1 MEINK
6 YWTNKGYSSGFG
18 DLINQISYDYT
29 NATEPTTINWCLQPR
44 TNRQVKRVLNFF
56 KPNDLITHQFK
67 SFTQTDEPPIGQHPH
82 DYWPAKLLHKGGDY
96 IAIWLYTKHK
106 SKSTH
111 HQDKVA
117 DRSLIEMMIKA
128 FKANGS
134 RGQNERSRAF
144 QENAGICES
153 SCNGVLEKDRQS
165 TKWDKIDRYQQGR

>member
-117 DRSLIEMMIKA
+117 DRTLIEMMIKA
-128 FKANGS
+128 FKANGYKVVIVPS
-134 RGQNERSRAF
+134 LGPNETIYNIEYDFDQYGLSL
-144 QENAGICES
+144 IH
-153 SCNGVLEKDRQS
+153 
-165 TKWDKIDRYQQGR
+165 I